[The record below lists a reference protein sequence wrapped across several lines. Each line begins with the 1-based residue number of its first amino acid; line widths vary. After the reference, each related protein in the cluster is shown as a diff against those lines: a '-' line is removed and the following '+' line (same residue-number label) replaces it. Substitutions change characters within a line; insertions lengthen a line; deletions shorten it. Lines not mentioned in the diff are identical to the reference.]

1 MQLFIFVSIS
11 ISSNRLRNRRTAH
24 WFFLSAH
31 ATTATVVRRRRTLAA
46 SLSTRCFNR
55 IWAATNIVVMDDGNS
70 SSDGGG
76 DGNRNGRNK
85 NGVTAA
91 VDLGPEEET
100 ASSASSV
107 YECGTLKTLYE
118 NNQDNGSEFYPTRQR
133 HDSRYNKN

>member
-1 MQLFIFVSIS
+1 
-11 ISSNRLRNRRTAH
+11 
-24 WFFLSAH
+24 
-31 ATTATVVRRRRTLAA
+31 
-46 SLSTRCFNR
+46 
-55 IWAATNIVVMDDGNS
+55 MDDGNS

-85 NGVTAA
+85 NEVTAA